1 MDQTVALRSEDSA
14 EVRVFGKDNVQQN
27 GIYQSLK
34 QHQHS
39 KIEHY
44 GNHGQLNTAGVSAGS
59 YFSIE
64 GAGVGNVILFE
75 SQLDYFSNHSKLVTR
90 I

>member
-1 MDQTVALRSEDSA
+1 MDQTVALRCEDSA

-39 KIEHY
+39 KIEKDLALL
-44 GNHGQLNTAGVSAGS
+44 QSWTAECITAGVSAGS

-64 GAGVGNVILFE
+64 GACVGKCSIVWKPIGPF
-75 SQLDYFSNHSKLVTR
+75 Q
-90 I
+90 